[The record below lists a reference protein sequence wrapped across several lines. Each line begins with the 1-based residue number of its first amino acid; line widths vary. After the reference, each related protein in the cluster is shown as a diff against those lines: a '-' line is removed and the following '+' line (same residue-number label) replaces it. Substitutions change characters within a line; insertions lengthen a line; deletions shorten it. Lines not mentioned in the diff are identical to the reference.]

1 MNKMTLHLIRRVI
14 TLSKAGCRGGVPGAL
29 RSLSNHRR
37 ISNANSK
44 QEQEADPVSFEKK
57 RSSQAKSSLRRAGAA
72 ASHTPT
78 APSTTSNQSSLLN
91 HFFPDEHNKAAN
103 FATAYCTA
111 DKYDLTAAKRILKRA
126 GYIPDPFRTGLTDQV
141 IHLRIGLGS
150 REHTS
155 VPPEPPKSVPIEDSI
170 DAVSAAPL
178 QNPTSEATKES
189 VTNEAFDS
197 VNLQSERSK
206 EKELAGDVFIF
217 SSGNIVSWSVP
228 ETSITRLATTISKS
242 AVGAPYVDEIETE
255 DLEFIVDPT
264 SRRSYVRG
272 DVIVLGID
280 PSVSPQALV
289 LTKIAFSSGL
299 ARSTKLAWLED
310 KLNSYLET
318 TRDIPERLS
327 RGGRLPFQRSFILR
341 KTGELLRFRAALNL
355 YSELTDSLPDIFWD
369 SRHELGLEGYYESVG
384 RALDIET
391 RIGQLNK
398 KLDYAT
404 EIVGVL
410 RERLSEL
417 QGLWLEWMIIILIAV
432 EVGFEVM
439 RQWKERNA
447 HLKEEEEERWRKM
460 VWERAMEDMRQTW
473 EEERKA
479 KMLEESRKRKVK
491 EEHGQS
497 IGAAVFD

>member
-1 MNKMTLHLIRRVI
+1 
-14 TLSKAGCRGGVPGAL
+14 
-29 RSLSNHRR
+29 
-37 ISNANSK
+37 
-44 QEQEADPVSFEKK
+44 
-57 RSSQAKSSLRRAGAA
+57 
-72 ASHTPT
+72 
-78 APSTTSNQSSLLN
+78 
-91 HFFPDEHNKAAN
+91 
-103 FATAYCTA
+103 
-111 DKYDLTAAKRILKRA
+111 
-126 GYIPDPFRTGLTDQV
+126 
-141 IHLRIGLGS
+141 
-150 REHTS
+150 
-155 VPPEPPKSVPIEDSI
+155 VPPEPPKSVAIEDSI
-170 DAVSAAPL
+170 DAVSAVPAQTSASAPRRES
-178 QNPTSEATKES
+178 TS
-189 VTNEAFDS
+189 NEAIDALS
-197 VNLQSERSK
+197 LQDERPK

-217 SSGNIVSWSVP
+217 PSGNIVSWSVP
-228 ETSITRLATTISKS
+228 ETSITRLATTIAKS
-242 AVGAPYVDEIETE
+242 AVGAPYTDEIETE
-255 DLEFIVDPT
+255 DLEFVVDPT

-280 PSVSPQALV
+280 PSLPPQALV
-289 LTKIAFSSGL
+289 LAKIAFSSGL

-318 TRDIPERLS
+318 TRDIPERMS
-327 RGGRLPFQRSFILR
+327 RGGRLPFKRSFILR

-447 HLKEEEEERWRKM
+447 HLKEEEEERWRRK
-460 VWERAMEDMRQTW
+460 VWEKAMEEMMNTW
-473 EEERKA
+473 EEEKKA
-479 KMLEESRKRKVK
+479 KMVEDAKKRKEK
-491 EEHGQS
+491 EEYAQS
-497 IGAAVFD
+497 LGPAVFE